1 MNNYSQDIFGIPYDD
16 LEPFERKLLRD
27 LLSDQLNPI
36 MQDRIH
42 KGDTDALYWQQL
54 DQLDIERQAAE
65 MKLLS
70 AFHNL
75 REHPEFGRN
84 PRFTLKQEFDKIQN
98 TYSLNRAALNKQF
111 GKYQDDTEY
120 DKDNPGQHV
129 LNEWYELYN
138 KAVNPNSGIFDF
150 NRLEQL
156 QNNFWTRRTPDGKLF
171 NSFSNYII
179 RNISNTQHH
188 EGFYNLLPK
197 STVDRWVMSEQARR
211 EFLKNRGNWA
221 AVLDNR

>member
-1 MNNYSQDIFGIPYDD
+1 
-16 LEPFERKLLRD
+16 
-27 LLSDQLNPI
+27 
-36 MQDRIH
+36 
-42 KGDTDALYWQQL
+42 
-54 DQLDIERQAAE
+54 

-129 LNEWYELYN
+129 LNEWYELYD

-156 QNNFWTRRTPDGKLF
+156 QNNFWTRRTPDGRLF